1 MSGCIMKE
9 DARGVSLRVRI
20 QPGASRDEIMGEAE
34 GVLRIRLT
42 ARPVEG
48 AANRQCIKFLAKR
61 LHIAKSRITILRGEH
76 AREKV
81 LYLEGIRRDDLRG
94 VLF

>member
-1 MSGCIMKE
+1 
-9 DARGVSLRVRI
+9 
-20 QPGASRDEIMGEAE
+20 MGEAE

>member
-1 MSGCIMKE
+1 MKE